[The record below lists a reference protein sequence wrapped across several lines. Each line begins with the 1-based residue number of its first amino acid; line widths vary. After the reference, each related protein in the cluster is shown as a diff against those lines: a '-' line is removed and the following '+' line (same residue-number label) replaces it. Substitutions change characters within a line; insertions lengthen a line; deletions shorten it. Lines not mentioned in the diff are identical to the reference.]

1 MKGILFRTICRAY
14 LVSFIGI
21 FLTVLAIFLV
31 ADFVDRAK
39 AYTGPNWMTDVAI
52 LYLHK
57 AVVATQQLAPAAM
70 LLAAGVTVSTLRKR
84 GEVTALQSLGFG
96 PASLYVPILLCAS
109 AIAIGLILFDERVVT
124 HSSRQVD
131 EITVKRFNRWG
142 DWRFYFT
149 PKQWFRRGDS
159 IFYLRGGDVETG
171 FADATVL
178 KLTPEFELERR
189 IDAGGMHFLEGTRWR
204 LTGVQERTF
213 LPSGELKLRTLEEAI
228 YDFGVEGRAFR
239 IRAGRPEQM
248 RLGQLEEQIL
258 IRAEVG
264 LVTRNFE
271 LALHNRFAYPLAGIP
286 AALLAVGLALRPGRK
301 GHLTKAM
308 VEGLF
313 ITMALY
319 GLMVVFKTLVTSER
333 VLPAIAA
340 WLPTLV
346 LLTGAT
352 ALWARREGLLP
363 WRRRVSAD

>member
-1 MKGILFRTICRAY
+1 MRGLLFRTLCRAY
-14 LVSFIGI
+14 LISFIGI

-39 AYTGPNWMTDVAI
+39 AYTGPNWMIDVAI

-70 LLAAGVTVSTLRKR
+70 LLAAGVTVSTWRKR
-84 GEVTALQSLGFG
+84 GEITALQSLGFG
-96 PASLYVPILLCAS
+96 PASLYVPILVCAS
-109 AIAIGLILFDERVVT
+109 TIAIGLILFDERVVV

-149 PKQWFRRGDS
+149 PKQWFRRGEL
-159 IFYLRGGDVETG
+159 IFHLRGGDVETG
-171 FADATVL
+171 FQDATVL
-178 KLTPEFELERR
+178 ELTPDFELDRR
-189 IDAGGMHFLEGTRWR
+189 IDAKGMRFLEGTRWL
-204 LTGVQERTF
+204 LTDVKERTF
-213 LPSGELKLRTLEEAI
+213 LPEGKLQLREFEETT

-239 IRAGRPEQM
+239 IRPGRPEQM
-248 RLGQLEEQIL
+248 GFVQLEEQIL
-258 IRAEVG
+258 ARAEVG

-286 AALLAVGLALRPGRK
+286 AALLAVGLALRPNRR
-301 GHLTKAM
+301 GHLTLAM

-313 ITMALY
+313 ITMGLY

-333 VLPAIAA
+333 MLPALAA
-340 WLPTLV
+340 WLPATL
-346 LLTGAT
+346 LLISAA
-352 ALWARREGLLP
+352 ALWMRREGWLP
-363 WRRRVSAD
+363 SLRRS